1 MGIQQLSETSQSAQT
16 EAVNAQTCM
25 AIIWVQ
31 NGSRELDKDA
41 LIDSVEAMPG
51 VSNAKF
57 TREKPA
63 ILMIDYCRQETK
75 AVRLVESISNLGA
88 YARIVGC

>member
-1 MGIQQLSETSQSAQT
+1 MGIQQISESNHSART
-16 EAVNAQTCM
+16 EAVNARSCM

-31 NGSRELDKDA
+31 KGSRELDRDA
-41 LIDSVEAMPG
+41 LIDSVKAMSG
-51 VSNAKF
+51 VSDAKF
-57 TREKPA
+57 TRVKPA
-63 ILMIDYCRQETK
+63 ILMVDYCSQETK